1 MRFSVAEIACFERPV
16 KLRMPFR
23 FGVVT
28 MTQAPQAFVRARIR
42 LEDGTEAEGA
52 AAELLAPKWFDKNP
66 ALSNEENFEQLRQ
79 STRTAREAYLA
90 SGLDTAYGHS
100 RASVGLVENYG
111 PALLDRALLDALCR
125 ALDVSF
131 YEAVRTNLPR
141 ISFPGLNMNLFLAG
155 LEPANRIAA
164 RHTVGLSDPITSL
177 DNRNPVGDGLP
188 ETLEEVI
195 ARYGQRWFKLKLGGD
210 VKADVERLSAI
221 AGVLDRIAEPYRAS
235 LDGNEQYRDVDGVLD
250 LWRALKAEPRLK
262 RLATSVVFIEQ
273 PIKRQTALAGEDVA
287 DEPGLQSVE
296 RHFEVTRQRIR
307 RIEAKA
313 LMKLLAAEKPVIID
327 ESDDS
332 LDAFPRAKALGYR
345 GVSSKTCKGIYKSLI
360 NAARC
365 AQWGPD
371 YFMTGEDLT
380 IQAGIALQQDLALVS
395 LLGLT
400 HVERNG
406 HHYVNGMAGLPAS
419 EQEAFLSR
427 HDDLYERSHGAVRL
441 RIREGMIQM
450 KSLDCPGFASRV
462 LPDWSAMGRMP

>member
-23 FGVVT
+23 FGVAT

-42 LEDGTEAEGA
+42 LEDGRQAEGA

-66 ALSNEENFEQLRQ
+66 ALSNEENFEQLRR
-79 STRTAREAYLA
+79 STRAAREAYLR

-100 RASVGLVENYG
+100 RPTIGLVENYG

-131 YEAVRTNLPR
+131 YEALRTNLPR

-195 ARYGQRWFKLKLGGD
+195 ARYGHRWFKLKVGGD
-210 VKADVERLSAI
+210 VKADVERLSVI

-250 LWRALKAEPRLK
+250 LWRAVKAEPRLK

-273 PIKRQTALAGEDVA
+273 PINRQNALAGDEL

-296 RHFEVTRQRIR
+296 RHFEVTRQRVR

-313 LMKLLAAEKPVIID
+313 LMKLLAGEKPVIID

-332 LDAFPRAKALGYR
+332 FDAFPRAKALGYR
-345 GVSSKTCKGIYKSLI
+345 GVSSKTCKGIYRSLI

-365 AQWGPD
+365 AQWGAD

-427 HDDLYERSHGAVRL
+427 HDDVYERSHGAVRL

-462 LPDWSAMGRMP
+462 LPDWSAMARMP

>member
-28 MTQAPQAFVRARIR
+28 MTQAPQAFVRARVR
-42 LEDGTEAEGA
+42 LEDGREADGA

-66 ALSNEENFEQLRQ
+66 ALSNDENFEQLRQ
-79 STRTAREAYLA
+79 SLRAAREAYLA

-100 RASVGLVENYG
+100 RPTIGLVENYG

-131 YEAVRTNLPR
+131 YEALRTNLPR

-195 ARYGQRWFKLKLGGD
+195 ARYGHRWFKLKVGGD

-250 LWRALKAEPRLK
+250 LWRAVKAEPRLK

-273 PIKRQTALAGEDVA
+273 PINRQNALAGDEL

-296 RHFEVTRQRIR
+296 RHFEVTRQRVR

-313 LMKLLAAEKPVIID
+313 LMKLLAGEKPVIID

-332 LDAFPRAKALGYR
+332 FDAFPRAKALGYR
-345 GVSSKTCKGIYKSLI
+345 GVSSKTCKGIYRSLI

-365 AQWGPD
+365 AQWGAD

-427 HDDLYERSHGAVRL
+427 HDDVYERSHGAVRL

>member
-42 LEDGTEAEGA
+42 LEDGREADGA

-66 ALSNEENFEQLRQ
+66 ALSNDENFEQLRQ
-79 STRTAREAYLA
+79 SLRAAREAYLA

-100 RASVGLVENYG
+100 RPTIGLVENYG

-131 YEAVRTNLPR
+131 YEALRTNLPR

-195 ARYGQRWFKLKLGGD
+195 ACYGHRWFKLKLGGD

-221 AGVLDRIAEPYRAS
+221 AAVLERIAEPYRAS

-250 LWRALKAEPRLK
+250 LWRAVKAEPRLK

-273 PIKRQTALAGEDVA
+273 PINRQNALAGDEL

-296 RHFEVTRQRIR
+296 RHFEVTRQRVR

-313 LMKLLAAEKPVIID
+313 LMKLLAGEKPVIID

-332 LDAFPRAKALGYR
+332 FDAFPRAKALGYR
-345 GVSSKTCKGIYKSLI
+345 GVSSKTCKGIYRSLI

-365 AQWGPD
+365 AQWGAD

-427 HDDLYERSHGAVRL
+427 HDDVYERSHGAVRL

>member
-28 MTQAPQAFVRARIR
+28 MMQAPQAFVRARIR
-42 LEDGTEAEGA
+42 LENGTEAEGA

-79 STRTAREAYLA
+79 STRAACEAYLG

-100 RASVGLVENYG
+100 RPTIGLVENYG

-221 AGVLDRIAEPYRAS
+221 AGVLDRIAEPYRSS

-250 LWRALKAEPRLK
+250 LWRAVKAEPRLK
-262 RLATSVVFIEQ
+262 RLAASVVFIEQ
-273 PIKRQTALAGEDVA
+273 PIKRQNALAGDDGA

-462 LPDWSAMGRMP
+462 LPDWSAMERMP